1 MFGKSIRL
9 FKLAGFQVSIDLSW
23 FILFFLI
30 TWSLASTVF
39 PYFIDNLETS
49 TYWIMGVA
57 GALGLFASIVFHELC
72 HSLVARRFN
81 LPMKGITLFVF
92 GGVAEMT
99 EEPPSAKAEFFMAIA
114 GPLASIVLGIL
125 FLGLTSLGRFL
136 AWNRPFVM
144 VINYLGS
151 LNIILAL
158 FNLIPAFPLDGGR
171 VLRSILWYFK
181 KDLNRATRISSN
193 VGSFFGI
200 ALIALGVFSFVTGAF
215 ISGIWWILIGFFIRN
230 AAQMSY
236 QTVLIKKYL
245 EGEKIKKFM
254 NTNMVTVPSQTPV
267 DQFVENYLYHYHYA
281 MFPVAQDHKIS
292 CITTQ
297 EVKTLPREEWS
308 SHYVGE
314 LAQSCSTDNTVSID
328 DDAMKVL
335 TTMNRTGKSR
345 FMVIDQDS
353 NLVGIVTLKDLM
365 KYLSVRMELTK

>member
-9 FKLAGFQVSIDLSW
+9 FKLAGFQISIDLSW

-30 TWSLASTVF
+30 SWSLASAVF
-39 PYFIDNLETS
+39 PYFISGLEST
-49 TYWIMGVA
+49 TYWIMGIT
-57 GALGLFASIVFHELC
+57 GALGLFASIVFHELS
-72 HSLVARRFN
+72 HSLIARRFG
-81 LPMKGITLFVF
+81 LQMKGITLFVF

-114 GPLASIVLGIL
+114 GPLASIFLGLIL
-125 FLGLTSLGRFL
+125 LGLTSLGRSQ
-136 AWNRPFVM
+136 AWNQPFVM

-151 LNIILAL
+151 LNIILAI

-171 VLRSILWYFK
+171 VLRSILWHFK
-181 KDLNRATRISSN
+181 KDLNRATRISAN
-193 VGSFFGI
+193 IGSFFGI
-200 ALIALGVFSFVTGAF
+200 VLIVVGVFSFVTGAF

-236 QTVLIKKYL
+236 QSVLVKNYL
-245 EGEKIKKFM
+245 EGEKIQKFM
-254 NTNMVTVPSQTPV
+254 NTNMITVPSETPV

-297 EVKTLPREEWS
+297 EVKTVPREEWS
-308 SHYVGE
+308 THSVGE
-314 LAQSCSTDNTVSID
+314 LAQNCSTDNAVSID

-345 FMVIDQDS
+345 FMVIDHEK
-353 NLVGIVTLKDLM
+353 NLVGIVTLKDMM
-365 KYLSVRMELTK
+365 KYLSVKMELNK